1 MFDTYI
7 LYGNLTC
14 PCNTRALIFHPQRM
28 MLQCNFLVIFDFII
42 ISSIDF
48 AFHLN
53 ATRVILN
60 ALLSITASF
69 LNLTIDQIEYMYIYT
84 DSGN

>member
-1 MFDTYI
+1 
-7 LYGNLTC
+7 
-14 PCNTRALIFHPQRM
+14 M

-53 ATRVILN
+53 ETMVILN
-60 ALLSITASF
+60 ALLPITASF